1 MAKANGKQG
10 KDASTEEKI
19 KEAARVVFTSK
30 GFVSTTVRDIAAE
43 ADINVALVNYYFRSK
58 QKLFDLIMVE
68 TIEKLFSEIIV
79 IVMDE
84 STSLD
89 KKIELLVAHYID
101 QLLNNPDFPLFIVN
115 EILSG
120 SNKFP
125 VFLKSAAAIKGSYFF
140 KQLIELNAGG
150 KLEINPIHILMNI
163 IGLIIFPF
171 LGRRILEKA
180 AGLEDEA
187 FRNLMEE
194 RKKLIPIWIG
204 RIIEN

>member
-1 MAKANGKQG
+1 MAKSNEKQG
-10 KDASTEEKI
+10 IDASTEEKI
-19 KEAARVVFTSK
+19 KEAARVVFTRK

-43 ADINVALVNYYFRSK
+43 ADINLALVNYYFRSK
-58 QKLFDLIMVE
+58 QKLFDLIMIE
-68 TIEKLFSEIIV
+68 TIEKLFSEIMV

-84 STSLD
+84 STSLN
-89 KKIELLVAHYID
+89 KKIELIVDHYIG

-125 VFLKSAAAIKGSYFF
+125 AFIKNAAAIKGSYFF
-140 KQLIELNAGG
+140 KQLNELNMD
-150 KLEINPIHILMNI
+150 KELEINPIHILMNI

-171 LGRRILEKA
+171 LGRRVLEKA
-180 AGLEDEA
+180 AGVEEDD
-187 FRNLMEE
+187 FRDLMEE

-204 RIIEN
+204 KIIEN

>member
-1 MAKANGKQG
+1 MAKGNEKQG
-10 KDASTEEKI
+10 IDASTEEKI
-19 KEAARVVFTSK
+19 KEAARIVFTRK

-43 ADINVALVNYYFRSK
+43 ADINLALVNYYFRSK
-58 QKLFDLIMVE
+58 QKLFDLIMIE
-68 TIEKLFSEIIV
+68 TIEKLFSEILV

-84 STSLD
+84 STSLN
-89 KKIELLVAHYID
+89 KKIELIVVHYID

-125 VFLKSAAAIKGSYFF
+125 AFLKNAAAIKGSYFF
-140 KQLIELNAGG
+140 KQLNELNTDK

-171 LGRRILEKA
+171 LGRRVLEKA
-180 AGLEDEA
+180 AGVEEDD
-187 FRNLMEE
+187 FRDLMEE

-204 RIIEN
+204 KIIEN